1 MSKKNKLLE
10 LENIIKK
17 LRSDTGCPWDRE
29 LNFESLKTL
38 TLEEAYELIDAL
50 EKNDKNLILDELSD
64 LLVHILF
71 YSEIA
76 NASNL
81 FNFDDILDH
90 ARKKLIKRHPHVF
103 DTENFGNLKTPE
115 EVEKNWIKLK
125 GENTNTKNSFLDE
138 FNFFSHSSVLM
149 KRLINKLLSLNIQIN
164 KKEVPKTILDLEDI
178 PHKLFK
184 LYFYLIQ
191 NNIDPEIELRM
202 KINSIK
208 QKIINFENNSN
219 KKFTDLEDEIIYN
232 LLFVDKD
239 ENEGG
244 PRQ

>member
-1 MSKKNKLLE
+1 M
-10 LENIIKK
+10 
-17 LRSDTGCPWDRE
+17 
-29 LNFESLKTL
+29 
-38 TLEEAYELIDAL
+38 
-50 EKNDKNLILDELSD
+50 SD

-71 YSEIA
+71 YSEIG

-115 EVEKNWIKLK
+115 EVEKNWTKLK

-149 KRLINKLLSLNIQIN
+149 KRLIKKLISLNIQIN
-164 KKEVPKTILDLEDI
+164 KKELPKRILSFEDI
-178 PHKLFK
+178 PNKLFK

-191 NNIDPEIELRM
+191 NNIDPEIEIRK

-208 QKIINFENNSN
+208 QKIINLENINN

>member
-1 MSKKNKLLE
+1 MSKKNKLSE

-50 EKNDKNLILDELSD
+50 EKNDNNLVLDELSD

-76 NASNL
+76 NSSNL
-81 FNFDDILDH
+81 FNFNDILDH

-103 DTENFGNLKTPE
+103 DRENFGNLKTSE

-125 GENTNTKNSFLDE
+125 GENTNTKKSFLDE
-138 FNFFSHSSVLM
+138 FNFFSHSSVLL
-149 KRLINKLLSLNIQIN
+149 KRLIKKLLSLNIRIN
-164 KKEVPKTILDLEDI
+164 KNEVPKTILGFEDI
-178 PHKLFK
+178 SNKLFK

-191 NNIDPEIELRM
+191 NNIDPEIELRK

-208 QKIINFENNSN
+208 QKIINYENNSN
-219 KKFTDLEDEIIYN
+219 KKFKDLEDEIIYN
-232 LLFVDKD
+232 LLFVERD
-239 ENEGG
+239 ENEEG
-244 PRQ
+244 PK

>member
-71 YSEIA
+71 YSEIG

-103 DTENFGNLKTPE
+103 DEENFGNLKTPE